1 MAEFL
6 IYNLKVIV
14 LMAVFYFCYRLL
26 MERETMHLLN
36 RIVLLASIL
45 LSFVLP
51 LCVITLH
58 ETVEVESPQVEA
70 SVGMPIQVENQPEQ
84 VITELGTTP
93 TEESVTPF
101 VEAIVFAI
109 FIIGLFCRLL
119 YIANSYRH
127 LRRMIKDSEQ
137 HSLEDGVTLA
147 VVDLPVAPF
156 SWMHTIVLSRIDY
169 EERNPSIIAHERG
182 HILLHHSWDIVFV
195 EVLTAL
201 QWFNPVVWLLRRDL
215 RTVHEYEADASVLSS
230 GSDVSQYIQLLML
243 KATGTKACIL
253 ANGINNSTIKKRIIM
268 MLKHKSNRW
277 QWLRLVYLLPIVG
290 ITIALNAETLTDYV
304 YNEPQQPVKKGKANS
319 TFKTNAK
326 DAIKISKSEEANQ
339 AKDEKPFQIDGR
351 VGDKNT
357 GEPIV
362 GAVIRIVGS
371 TKGTVS
377 DKDGRFK
384 LTVKRGDNLEAA
396 YVGYETQTL
405 PVRDYNEIGYHF
417 CFDLVKECTNEENK
431 IYDVVEQMPQYPGG
445 KDKLTQYLAMS
456 IRYPKEAEMAGVQ
469 GRVIGSFIVEKDG
482 SLTGARIEK
491 SVDKSLDAEALR
503 IINEMPKW
511 TPGMQDG
518 EPVRVKCLVPITF
531 RVSGTEVKDDGTLS
545 DKENVISEVHVMG
558 KDYKASSFSED
569 TEFYVDDKLVDATI
583 LKTID
588 PKTID
593 HMDVLK
599 KKPGQKAKI
608 LIYTKK

>member
-1 MAEFL
+1 
-6 IYNLKVIV
+6 
-14 LMAVFYFCYRLL
+14 
-26 MERETMHLLN
+26 
-36 RIVLLASIL
+36 
-45 LSFVLP
+45 
-51 LCVITLH
+51 
-58 ETVEVESPQVEA
+58 
-70 SVGMPIQVENQPEQ
+70 
-84 VITELGTTP
+84 
-93 TEESVTPF
+93 
-101 VEAIVFAI
+101 
-109 FIIGLFCRLL
+109 
-119 YIANSYRH
+119 
-127 LRRMIKDSEQ
+127 
-137 HSLEDGVTLA
+137 
-147 VVDLPVAPF
+147 
-156 SWMHTIVLSRIDY
+156 
-169 EERNPSIIAHERG
+169 
-182 HILLHHSWDIVFV
+182 
-195 EVLTAL
+195 
-201 QWFNPVVWLLRRDL
+201 
-215 RTVHEYEADASVLSS
+215 
-230 GSDVSQYIQLLML
+230 
-243 KATGTKACIL
+243 
-253 ANGINNSTIKKRIIM
+253 M

-277 QWLRLVYLLPIVG
+277 QWLRLAYLLPIVG

-304 YNEPQQPVKKGKANS
+304 YNEPQQPVKKGKVNS
-319 TFKTNAK
+319 TFKINDK
-326 DAIKISKSEEANQ
+326 DAIKVIKSEEANQ

-384 LTVKRGDNLEAA
+384 LTVKRGDNVEAA

-417 CFDLVKECTNEENK
+417 CFDLVKESTNEENK

-445 KDKLTQYLAMS
+445 KDKLMQYLAMS
-456 IRYPKEAEMAGVQ
+456 IRYPKEAEMAGIQ
-469 GRVIGSFIVEKDG
+469 GRIISSFIVEKDG

-511 TPGMQDG
+511 TPGMQNG
-518 EPVRVKCLVPITF
+518 EPVRVKYLVPITF
-531 RVSGTEVKDDGTLS
+531 RISGTEVKDDGTSL
-545 DKENVISEVHVMG
+545 DKKNVISEVHVMG

-583 LKTID
+583 FKTID

-599 KKPGQKAKI
+599 KKPGQKAQI
-608 LIYTKK
+608 RIYTKK